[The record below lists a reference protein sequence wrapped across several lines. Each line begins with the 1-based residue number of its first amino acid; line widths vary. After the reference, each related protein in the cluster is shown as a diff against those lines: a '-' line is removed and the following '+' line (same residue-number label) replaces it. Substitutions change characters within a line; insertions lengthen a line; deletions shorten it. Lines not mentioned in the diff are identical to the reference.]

1 MIDASKGF
9 TKDGPKNRLRERD
22 IHRMVETFNS
32 AVEVPGYSRSVP
44 ISEIADPKNDYN
56 LNLPRY
62 IDTSEPE
69 DLQDLDAHL
78 NGGIP
83 NRDLDDLAP
92 YWQAFPSLRDTLF
105 KPSDRDGYSVLA
117 IPAEDINSTVNS
129 SPEFEDL
136 KATVHA
142 RLEGWSSSARPAMAS
157 LGADTHPRDFIS
169 GLSESILEAFRGTEL
184 IDEYALYQSLMEYWS
199 DTMRDDVY
207 LIAEVGWDLA
217 AKPSPSTNGNR
228 VDFVVGKEKFTSE
241 LLPAELLI
249 DQFFTNEQAAVVE
262 AESLVAVATEQLN
275 EMFDEYGGDEGL
287 LSDLF
292 ADKERISAKAV
303 KARLKADDLDSDE
316 KKALDSYTAALEKEA
331 AAKKTLKDTSATL
344 NDKVADKY
352 GKLSTQAIQDI
363 AIDDKWLTAVKA
375 FADAELERVSQA
387 LTGRIRELSRRYGQ
401 TLPECAMQA
410 SLASEAVDSHL
421 RKMGLSW

>member
-1 MIDASKGF
+1 
-9 TKDGPKNRLRERD
+9 
-22 IHRMVETFNS
+22 
-32 AVEVPGYSRSVP
+32 
-44 ISEIADPKNDYN
+44 
-56 LNLPRY
+56 
-62 IDTSEPE
+62 
-69 DLQDLDAHL
+69 
-78 NGGIP
+78 
-83 NRDLDDLAP
+83 
-92 YWQAFPSLRDTLF
+92 
-105 KPSDRDGYSVLA
+105 
-117 IPAEDINSTVNS
+117 VNS